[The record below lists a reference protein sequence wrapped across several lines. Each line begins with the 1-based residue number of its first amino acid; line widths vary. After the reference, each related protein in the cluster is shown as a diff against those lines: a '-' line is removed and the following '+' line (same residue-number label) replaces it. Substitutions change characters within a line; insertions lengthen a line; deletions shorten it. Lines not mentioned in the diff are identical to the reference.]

1 MRGDLPLDVVY
12 SDKTGEPELP
22 SERFE
27 NAAQVRDL
35 AQQMIIADN
44 RRALMRERVDA
55 LVNGF
60 PTYPKSVTAAKGFG
74 WFPRVNYRES
84 EGIIQSQQT
93 PLFDLI
99 NESETCIAISLDIKA
114 SSTEELQDWE
124 NSINTNW
131 TWLLKKRW
139 RQSFNY
145 HLPLSQREMLIH
157 GMGAHVWPNKN
168 KWTPR
173 TPRSG
178 QILFPEGCSLDFE
191 SEGEYFMLRDWVG
204 GVGVHSFIRNEE
216 SATKQGWYPDNVW
229 RTLVQAGKQNQKLSM
244 VPEVEQW
251 QRKARSGD
259 IGFFSSSQVGL
270 WLNWFFV
277 KEYESRNGNSISLYC
292 IEENITPGTNKHK
305 GFLFRKRFLFEEW
318 KQVLVLFPYDVG
330 NGDIHSVRGLGWR
343 TKDFYELS
351 NRVNNAMVAQVLISA
366 FPQVKQTQPNLDP
379 EKMKLARMGALN
391 ILPYGLDPSLVQFP
405 PLNNSGLALQKH
417 PQETLNQNNQST
429 SGRSPEPKD
438 RETKSSFML
447 RSQDSASVTNGMQS
461 LYESNYQLW
470 QDNLYRRGIKTPKGD
485 QPYQRM
491 IEEFRERCRKDGV
504 PEEALKEKAI
514 GEIREVTSAGAGSAA
529 IRLQAIEMLLNSPV
543 YANAPESKKIYTER
557 SLVSWALG
565 GDKVDLYAR
574 STMDADLPDPD
585 TSFAVQENNGLSNG
599 GEAIIGDG
607 QNDVTH
613 ANAHLLKAEQLEQAC
628 EQGQE
633 DPQHCLDAL
642 QRLLGHAQEHLAR
655 LQQNPARVQEFKQLM
670 ERFKVCAQYTE
681 KLASEIEAQQGET
694 PPEQELSEDFQIGM
708 AKVQS
713 DAQIKQTKAEGDMAL
728 KFRKQALTER
738 MTDAKTGASIRRDN
752 LRAGA
757 AIGRDNLSASH
768 SIQRDNLKTIHTIN
782 QGNAKTAAQIQSD
795 KAKTAAAVNRNGRG
809 SEKRKT

>member
-1 MRGDLPLDVVY
+1 MRGDLPLDIVY
-12 SDKTGEPELP
+12 SEKTGEPVLP
-22 SERFE
+22 DERFE

-99 NESETCIAISLDIKA
+99 NESETCISISLDIKA
-114 SSTEELQDWE
+114 SSAEELQDWE

-145 HLPLSQREMLIH
+145 HLPLSQREMLVH
-157 GMGAHVWPNKN
+157 GMGAHVWPDKF
-168 KWTPR
+168 KWIPR

-191 SEGEYFMLRDWVG
+191 QDGKYFMLRDFVPG
-204 GVGVHSFIRNEE
+204 EDVYGFIRNE
-216 SATKQGWYPDNVW
+216 AKAIKRGWFPDNVW

-244 VPEVEQW
+244 APEVEQW
-251 QRKARSGD
+251 QRKARRGD
-259 IGFFSSSQVGL
+259 YGFWGSSQVGL

-277 KEYESRNGNSISLYC
+277 KEYDGGISLYC
-292 IEENITPGTNKHK
+292 IEENITPGTQKDK
-305 GFLFRKRFLFEEW
+305 GYLFKKRFLFEEW

-351 NRVNNAMVAQVLISA
+351 NRVNNAMVAQVLISS

-405 PLNNSGLALQKH
+405 QLSNTGLALQQHLKD
-417 PQETLNQNNQST
+417 TVSINNQST
-429 SGRSPEPKD
+429 TGRSPEPKD
-438 RETKSSFML
+438 RETKYSFML

-485 QPYQRM
+485 QPYQKM
-491 IEEFRERCRKDGV
+491 IEEFRERCRKDRV
-504 PEEALKEKAI
+504 PEEALKERAI

-529 IRLQAIEMLLNSPV
+529 IRLQAVEMLLNSPV
-543 YANAPESKKIYTER
+543 YANDSEAKKIAIER
-557 SLVSWALG
+557 ALVSWSLG
-565 GDKVDLYAR
+565 GDNVDKYAR
-574 STMDADLPDPD
+574 STQDADLPDPD
-585 TSFAVQENNGLSNG
+585 MSFAVQENNGLSNG

-633 DPQHCLDAL
+633 DPQKCLDGL
-642 QRLLGHAQEHLAR
+642 QRLLGHAQEHLQR
-655 LQQNPARVQEFKQLM
+655 LQQNPARQAEFKQLM
-670 ERFKVCAQYTE
+670 ERFKVCAQYTQ
-681 KLASEIEAQQGET
+681 KLASEVEAQQNQ
-694 PPEQELSEDFQIGM
+694 PDPQQQMSEDFQIGM

-713 DAQIKQTKAEGDMAL
+713 DHQVKEEKAQGDMAL

-752 LRAGA
+752 LRTGA
-757 AIGRDNLSASH
+757 AIGRDNLSAGH

-782 QGNAKTAAQIQSD
+782 QGAAKTAADIQAQ
-795 KAKTAAAVNRNGRG
+795 KAKTAATVSRNGRG
-809 SEKRKT
+809 SESKKA